1 MGWVRVAA
9 RMCFPECVPAARA
22 VQTQR
27 MAISDDPVQTTRN
40 LLDRPAT
47 VRHGFLDVL
56 GESTPSPVPTFAQ
69 RAMNSALVAT
79 VYERLWRPVAFY
91 VASGVTTGA
100 EQRRA
105 ADALHLS
112 SAARLL
118 DVACGPGN
126 FTGQLAQRLPDGG
139 LAVGLDISEPML
151 TRAVLDNSGPR
162 TCYVRGD
169 AGTLPFADE
178 TFDAVCCFGALYL
191 MPDPSGVAREMV
203 RVLRPGGRVAILTS
217 YAGQAAPVR
226 QVMTAGARLIGL
238 RMFDRHEF
246 VDLLTASG
254 LVDVEQ
260 QTQRTLQFVTAAKP
274 RPGQVTE

>member
-1 MGWVRVAA
+1 MDI
-9 RMCFPECVPAARA
+9 
-22 VQTQR
+22 T
-27 MAISDDPVQTTRN
+27 DDPLATTRN
-40 LLDRPAT
+40 LLDRRAT

-56 GESTPSPVPTFAQ
+56 GESMAVQVPTFAQ
-69 RAMNSALVAT
+69 RAMNSPLVAG

-91 VASGVTTGA
+91 IASGITAGA

-105 ADALHLS
+105 ADALRLS
-112 SAARLL
+112 GAHRLL

-126 FTGQLAQRLPDGG
+126 FTGKLAQQLPDGG

-169 AGTLPFADE
+169 AGTLPFGDE

-191 MPDPSGVAREMV
+191 MPEPFQVAREMV
-203 RVLRPGGRVAILTS
+203 RVLTPGGRVAILTS
-217 YAGQAAPVR
+217 YAGHRSPVR
-226 QVMTAGARLIGL
+226 SAMTAGARVIGL
-238 RMFDRHEF
+238 RMFDQYAF
-246 VDLLTASG
+246 VELFSSAG

-260 QTQRTLQFVTAAKP
+260 QTQRTLQFVTARKA
-274 RPGQVTE
+274 G